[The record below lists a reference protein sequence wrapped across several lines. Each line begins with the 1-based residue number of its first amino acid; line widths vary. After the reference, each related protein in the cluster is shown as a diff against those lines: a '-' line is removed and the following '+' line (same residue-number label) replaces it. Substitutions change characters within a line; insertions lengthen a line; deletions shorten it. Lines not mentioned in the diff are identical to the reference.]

1 MTNKFNKI
9 YKLKN
14 CYKINCNNL
23 MNNTF
28 STDISKMR
36 ISVIK
41 SLCGDDTFRIGPLS
55 EIILSNSAIILSN
68 DEILFLNSRVKL
80 INDNLPKN

>member
-1 MTNKFNKI
+1 MTNKFN
-9 YKLKN
+9 KLKN

-23 MNNTF
+23 MNNTV

-41 SLCGDDTFRIGPLS
+41 SFCGDDKVRTCPLM
-55 EIILSNSAIILSN
+55 
-68 DEILFLNSRVKL
+68 KL
-80 INDNLPKN
+80 YHPTTKLYS